1 METTF
6 PRGTFKL
13 GTFCFYKDTCGK
25 ATKQLVCI
33 RDYVSSNQRIKSF
46 TIKNLN
52 TPGTLLNL
60 EDCNI
65 DLDVVNKTI
74 SCWYWSKYATDFESL
89 EYFLQVCKIENDKRA
104 IAIRM
109 IALFGTIYSEYII
122 KELSALLYGKS
133 YAVELWD
140 DGIMRLSTLKIA
152 S

>member
-13 GTFCFYKDTCGK
+13 GTVCFYKDTCGK

-33 RDYVSSNQRIKSF
+33 NEYESFNRRIKTF
-46 TIKNLN
+46 KIKNLQRDTFMN
-52 TPGTLLNL
+52 R

-65 DLDVVNKTI
+65 DIDCISKTI
-74 SCWYWSKYATDFESL
+74 SCLYWSEYTLDFESL
-89 EYFLQVCKIENDKRA
+89 EYFLQVCQTIEDKRV
-104 IAIRM
+104 IAISM
-109 IALFGTIYSEYII
+109 IALFGTIYSDFII

-133 YAVELWD
+133 YAVELWK
-140 DGIMRLSTLKIA
+140 DGIMSFKTLKIA